1 MFFVISTIEEV
12 NYTILL
18 MVKAK
23 LCFELFTD
31 VNMAVA
37 VEAIQ
42 AIGNLAW
49 GLQTHFSGSS
59 HFFVANFTSEAS
71 AKFLQNCFQDELILL
86 ENLFHFLIL
95 LGLCV
100 TYEVEGLQD
109 LDQSVEIFI
118 CLLCA
123 IPGWNEKNVQ
133 VQQQVIEVVTYLAS
147 SATRFPKKCV
157 VLCLLGISER
167 VADIKTRAHAMK
179 CLTTFG

>member
-1 MFFVISTIEEV
+1 MFFVKTTIEEV

-18 MVKAK
+18 MIKAK
-23 LCFELFTD
+23 LCFKLVTD

-42 AIGNLAW
+42 AIGNLSW
-49 GLQTHFSGSS
+49 GLRTHFSGSS

-100 TYEVEGLQD
+100 TYEV
-109 LDQSVEIFI
+109 
-118 CLLCA
+118 
-123 IPGWNEKNVQ
+123 
-133 VQQQVIEVVTYLAS
+133 QQQVFEVVTYLAS
-147 SATRFPKKCV
+147 SATRFPKECV
-157 VLCLLGISER
+157 VLCLLGISES